1 MNKIIGRSKR
11 MKKYIVDV
19 YHEVNEDHWSE
30 VKYEGNDPKKAIEIW
45 VELERGE
52 PTMVSINVR
61 RKADAIELIDYAYEN
76 MDWLMELCSQE
87 CFPYKADYIKKAIER
102 QQATECPGFHE
113 YQTWDG
119 EYYPDQV
126 DPFALG

>member
-1 MNKIIGRSKR
+1 
-11 MKKYIVDV
+11 MKKFIVDI

-30 VKYEGNDPKKAIEIW
+30 VKYEGNDPKQAIEVW
-45 VELERGE
+45 AELERSE

-61 RKADAIELIDYAYEN
+61 RKADAQELIDYAYDN
-76 MDWLMELCSQE
+76 MDWLMELCSKQK
-87 CFPYKADYIKKAIER
+87 FPYKADYIKKAVER
-102 QQATECPGFHE
+102 AKENNCLEFHE

-126 DPFALG
+126 HPFDLG

>member
-1 MNKIIGRSKR
+1 
-11 MKKYIVDV
+11 MKKFIVDI

-30 VKYEGNDPKKAIEIW
+30 VKYEGNDPVQAIEVW
-45 VELERGE
+45 AELERSE

-61 RKADAIELIDYAYEN
+61 RKADAQELIDYAYEN
-76 MDWLMELCSQE
+76 MDWLMALCMKPK
-87 CFPYKADYIKKAIER
+87 FPYKWSYIKKAIER
-102 QQATECPGFHE
+102 AKENNCLEFQE

-126 DPFALG
+126 HPFDLG